1 MGGMQGGFGEVFK
14 KAPSAVSQA
23 ALPKIPEV
31 LSGDVTGDATNTD
44 VPGLLGP
51 IANPNQSSFSFSPL
65 HQPQGGN
72 NSLMDEL
79 FPGMSAEEAAEGQ
92 GMSMEE
98 FMPWLQSMG
107 SK

>member
-1 MGGMQGGFGEVFK
+1 MKGGFGEVFK
-14 KAPSAVSQA
+14 KAPSLA
-23 ALPKIPEV
+23 
-31 LSGDVTGDATNTD
+31 GDVMGDATSTD
-44 VPGLLGP
+44 IPGLPAEPYQAPQNLMDMATQGDS
-51 IANPNQSSFSFSPL
+51 NFSFSPL

-72 NSLMDEL
+72 NPLMDEL